1 MNCTL
6 LTKEELIRG
15 ERIFR
20 QLERVREENSKV
32 ELVDLVS
39 LLLCIKWGITTDWN
53 NSNWIM
59 KVEFILLFFPI
70 VHVLLNTFYII
81 NC

>member
-20 QLERVREENSKV
+20 QLERVREKNSKV

-53 NSNWIM
+53 NSNIAG
-59 KVEFILLFFPI
+59 KAGIVVVFSPIIYILLRVF
-70 VHVLLNTFYII
+70 HII

>member
-1 MNCTL
+1 MNCSL

-15 ERIFR
+15 EQIFR
-20 QLERVREENSKV
+20 QLEKVREENPKI

-39 LLLCIKWGITTDWN
+39 LLLCIKWGFVSDWK
-53 NSNWIM
+53 NSNIAG
-59 KVEFILLFFPI
+59 KAGIVVVFSPIIYILLYAF
-70 VHVLLNTFYII
+70 HII